1 MPGEVFGFEH
11 GGAHRWAELANR
23 LFGMESTDAPLP
35 AGFILELDR
44 PEWRF
49 LKRELLWST
58 GPLSVAA
65 NVAGVGRLQIQNPS
79 TSQRLVVITSFVA
92 IAPAAAGTYDITV
105 DGAIIGSTAANSA
118 LDARVPLVGGTT
130 RQVAS
135 RNAIANNLPT
145 PSGTRVDR
153 ITAPAG
159 VDAVSRVPPIVLIPN
174 SLAEISAITVNIAQT
189 FLAFGYERPVLPDE
203 LAA

>member
-1 MPGEVFGFEH
+1 MAGQVFGFEH
-11 GGAHRWAELANR
+11 GAAHRWAELANR

-58 GPLSVAA
+58 GPLSAAA

-118 LDARVPLVGGTT
+118 LDARVPLV
-130 RQVAS
+130 RS
-135 RNAIANNLPT
+135 EER
-145 PSGTRVDR
+145 RVGKEGRLRVWPCDR
-153 ITAPAG
+153 
-159 VDAVSRVPPIVLIPN
+159 
-174 SLAEISAITVNIAQT
+174 
-189 FLAFGYERPVLPDE
+189 
-203 LAA
+203 